1 MIVLDTHVL
10 IWYLDGREQ
19 LSEKA
24 SAVLKEAVSRRAV
37 NVSSISAW
45 EIYMLT
51 KKGRLELRIPV
62 ATWMERVER
71 LSFIHFIPVD
81 NEIARLSVDLSDTE
95 PADPADRIIIATAQS
110 LGLPLVTADARIRK
124 VSAVETIW

>member
-81 NEIARLSVDLSDTE
+81 NEIERLSVDLSDTE

-110 LGLPLVTADARIRK
+110 LGLPLVTADTRIRK
-124 VSAVETIW
+124 VSAVEAIW